1 MPVAPS
7 FNDLLALFQAEAQI
21 RRADLVFADGDVT
34 LAQQHGAGAMAD
46 AVVRFAAQAFR
57 ETFID
62 GASGDALET
71 LVDDHYNLQKV
82 NATPAQGTTS
92 FARTSGGA
100 AGPIPAGT
108 QIGTQF
114 DADGNQIVYATDVV
128 INVGAGDNGPFPV
141 LAIAQDEGEETNAE
155 PGTVTQIIDSLFD
168 DFTVTNAGNM
178 AGGNNAESDEDLR
191 ERSRDFF
198 STLRRGTL
206 AALEF
211 GARVV
216 TTVRV
221 AKAVENDVTGTVDV
235 RVSDSDGDSNAQM
248 ISDVEAELENW
259 RCGGSTVIVTGGI
272 KALLDITATLTVR
285 DGFNVAAFAAVIA
298 QAITTRIKKLKVSES
313 LELDTIKAAI
323 ISVAPDDILGVD
335 FTAMVLDG
343 VDVQGQDPIVASTS
357 QTIRTGAVALS

>member
-7 FNDLLALFQAEAQI
+7 FNDLVALFQAEAQT
-21 RRADLVFADGDVT
+21 RRPDLIFGDGDVT
-34 LAQQHGAGAMAD
+34 LAQSHGSAAMAD
-46 AVVRFAAQAFR
+46 AVIRFAAQAFR

-71 LVDDHYNLQKV
+71 LVDDHQNLQKV

-92 FARTSGGA
+92 FSRTSGGA

-114 DADGNQIVYATDVV
+114 DADGNQIVYTTDVV

-141 LAIAQDEGEETNAE
+141 LATAQDDGDETNAE
-155 PGTVTQIIDSLFD
+155 PGTVTQIIDTLFD
-168 DFTVTNAGNM
+168 VFTVTNTAKM

-216 TTVRV
+216 TSVRV
-221 AKAVENDVTGTVDV
+221 AKAVENAVTGTVDL
-235 RVSDSDGDSNAQM
+235 RVSDSDGDSTAQM
-248 ISDVEAELENW
+248 ISDVEAEIENW
-259 RCGGSTVIVTGGI
+259 RCASSTIVVTGGN
-272 KALLDITATLTVR
+272 KVLLDITATLTVR
-285 DGFNVAAFAAVIA
+285 TGFNVKAFETVIT
-298 QAITTRIKKLKVSES
+298 QSITTRLKKLKVSES

-343 VDVQGQDPIVASTS
+343 VDVQGQDPIVATNS
-357 QTIRTGAVALS
+357 QTIRAGSVSLS